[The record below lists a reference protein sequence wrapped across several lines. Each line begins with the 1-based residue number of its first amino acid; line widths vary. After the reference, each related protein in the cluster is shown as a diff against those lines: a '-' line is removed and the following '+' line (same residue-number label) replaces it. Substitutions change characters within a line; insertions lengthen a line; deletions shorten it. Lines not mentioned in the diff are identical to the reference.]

1 MSNTPENRR
10 ITIYINGKEVEFSL
24 KGISSE
30 IAKTRNQ
37 IRSLTIG
44 TDEYNA
50 AVKDLKGLEAVY
62 KKHADEIKGATK
74 QQTQHAEA
82 IKNSAN
88 QQSFYK
94 KAIGEIKST
103 FSGFISPVTLA
114 AGAIAGIGAAVSDG
128 IGIMRRFEVAM
139 DDLQAIVGLS
149 AEQMG
154 YFRDQSVEFA
164 KRFGETPEA
173 IIEAFKL
180 AGSAKPELLE
190 SQEALAAFTEQ
201 ALTLSKAAKMDLGE
215 TISSLTTIMNANGA
229 SADETARYINVL
241 AAGSQKGAKE
251 VDFLAK
257 AFEKIGP
264 VGATAGVS
272 IEQQTAVLELL
283 GEKGFNSAETAGT
296 NFRNILLIL
305 QEDTRN
311 LTNGKL
317 DLNKVFE
324 NYSGIA
330 SNASELTAI
339 FGRENVSAAQA
350 VLLNRERV
358 DQLTEAV
365 TGTNTA
371 NEQAIVQMDNLDT
384 RVAQLNATWEGFW
397 ASMEEGPSII
407 SYAVDAIIYYIEE
420 AEKSLKVVGAGVEAA
435 SRAIYGLTGGI
446 LGSSGAIDKANRT
459 MEDSI
464 AVQKQLVSEENKA
477 FAEKL
482 QAQGKLNDYI
492 LKQQAELAKLNQE
505 SAQYRKIQSEIID
518 LKAVANKE
526 IEAQIQKEQK
536 LREESD
542 AAAEKAKQ
550 AAKAKKDAEKTAQ
563 ANVKTKQD
571 ASETYNRDN
580 KVGPLTAR
588 GTEEV
593 ELQMTRDLEAK
604 KQQIVIDAYASTQ
617 DQKRALDDEQF
628 QENVR
633 RAEVQEQAI
642 AEARQSISQSLT
654 NTAEALA
661 NMAMQNRYK
670 KEVKA
675 LDEKK
680 KRGLISEQEY
690 DKKMEQLEKAA
701 FERKKR
707 LDIMAALINGALA
720 ATKATATL
728 GGPVNPAWLPTLA
741 AIAAQ
746 TGGQIA
752 LIAAQQFGDGGM
764 VFGPSHSNGGVP
776 AVMEG
781 GEYVVRKREVT
792 PMTLPIL
799 ESINSGKIRY
809 LNAAAAVAN
818 TRMDNGQLSSTR
830 SIERSTAEKS
840 NSDREMFDRIDSWT
854 REFKVVNSLRD
865 QEDAID
871 RKRRVENLAN
881 VA

>member
-1 MSNTPENRR
+1 MANTPENRR
-10 ITIYINGKEVEFSL
+10 ITIFVNGKEVEFSL
-24 KGISSE
+24 KGISAE

-37 IRSLTIG
+37 LRTLTIG
-44 TDEYNA
+44 TQEYNTA
-50 AVKDLKGLEAVY
+50 AKQLKNLEQLY
-62 KKHADEIKGATK
+62 KKHADQIRNAAKE
-74 QQTQHAEA
+74 
-82 IKNSAN
+82 
-88 QQSFYK
+88 QSFYK
-94 KAIGEIKST
+94 RAVSEIKST
-103 FSGFISPVTLA
+103 FSDFISPVTLA
-114 AGAIAGIGAAVSDG
+114 AGAIAGIGAAVTQG
-128 IGIMRRFEVAM
+128 VGIMRRFEVAM

-149 AEQMG
+149 ADQMG
-154 YFRDQSVEFA
+154 FFRSQAVQFA
-164 KRFGETPEA
+164 KEFGETPEA

-190 SQEALAAFTEQ
+190 SQEALAGFTEQ
-201 ALTLSKAAKMDLGE
+201 ALILSKAAKMDLS
-215 TISSLTTIMNANGA
+215 TAISSLTTIMNANGA

-264 VGATAGVS
+264 VGATAGVT

-317 DLNKVFE
+317 DLNKVFT
-324 NYSGIA
+324 NYAGIA
-330 SNASELTAI
+330 DNATALTEI

-350 VLLNRERV
+350 VLLNRERI
-358 DQLTEAV
+358 DQLTDAV

-371 NEQAIVQMDNLDT
+371 NEQAIIQMDNLDT
-384 RVAQLNATWEGFW
+384 KISQLNATWEGFW
-397 ASMEEGPSII
+397 ASMESGPSVL

-420 AEKSLKVVGAGVEAA
+420 VQQSLQVVSIGVESA
-435 SRAIYGLTGGI
+435 SRALYGITGGLI
-446 LGSSGAIDKANRT
+446 GSSGAIDKVNKS
-459 MEDSI
+459 MNDSVE
-464 AVQKQLVSEENKA
+464 VQRKLVSEENKA

-482 QAQGKLNDYI
+482 QAQGKLNEYI
-492 LKQQAELAKLNQE
+492 AKQQSELGKLNQE
-505 SAQYRKIQSEIID
+505 SAQYKKLQAEIID

-526 IEAQIQKEQK
+526 LEAQIQKEQK
-536 LREESD
+536 LKEE
-542 AAAEKAKQ
+542 AAQAAEQAKQ
-550 AAKAKKDAEKTAQ
+550 AAKAKKDAEKAAETS
-563 ANVKTKQD
+563 VKSKQD
-571 ASETYNRDN
+571 ASSSYNKEN
-580 KVGPLTAR
+580 KLGPLTAR
-588 GTEEV
+588 GTDEV
-593 ELQMTRDLEAK
+593 ELQMTKDLEAK
-604 KQQIVIDAYASTQ
+604 KQQIIIDAFVSTQ
-617 DQKRALDDEQF
+617 DQKDALARAQLE
-628 QENVR
+628 EETR
-633 RAEVQEQAI
+633 RAEEQERAI
-642 AEARQSISQSLT
+642 AEARQSISQSLAS
-654 NTAEALA
+654 TAEGLA
-661 NMAMQNRYK
+661 NMALQNRYR
-670 KEVKA
+670 KETKA
-675 LDEKK
+675 LEDKK
-680 KRGLISEQEY
+680 KRGLISEKEY
-690 DKKMEQLEKAA
+690 DKQMESLERAA

-799 ESINSGKIRY
+799 EAMNSGKIRY
-809 LNAAAAVAN
+809 MNTAAAVAN
-818 TRMDNGQLSSTR
+818 TRMDNGQLSATR
-830 SIERSTAEKS
+830 TIERSTSERS
-840 NSDREMFDRIDSWT
+840 NSDREIFERIDSWT
-854 REFKVVNSLRD
+854 REFQVVNSLHD
-865 QEDAID
+865 QDEAFE
-871 RKRRVENLAN
+871 RRRRVQNLAN